1 MRAHVLEQG
10 EKMLNKGIETQSA
23 SQLANALQILHNM
36 NQLEPRIERLVAEYR
51 QNIETLMSAAFTVPT
66 ADAAKGSGMQCDCDV
81 HCCW

>member
-10 EKMLNKGIETQSA
+10 EKMLTKGIETQSA

-36 NQLEPRIERLVAEYR
+36 NQLEPRVERLVAEYR

-81 HCCW
+81 RSCW